1 MVSLGTSGYLSKY
14 DSRISVSYS
23 VVVAL
28 LNIRCPF
35 DHKFFV
41 YCFSAGGLR
50 SLLFQQGV
58 GDLGRGF
65 AHLLEFFFRLIFD
78 LQIVGDR
85 HMVFSRDRAGLPQK
99 ASIDIE
105 TAGCLTKSSG
115 NDLLPFA
122 AQQPIGENL
131 GAIRVCRSFDY
142 RQIAVTA
149 GAVISLFNSRKRLDR

>member
-14 DSRISVSYS
+14 DSKISASDS

-41 YCFSAGGLR
+41 YCFLAGGLR

-78 LQIVGDR
+78 LQIVGDDIWSLAGI
-85 HMVFSRDRAGLPQK
+85 VPDSLKKLVSTSRR
-99 ASIDIE
+99 
-105 TAGCLTKSSG
+105 
-115 NDLLPFA
+115 
-122 AQQPIGENL
+122 
-131 GAIRVCRSFDY
+131 RV
-142 RQIAVTA
+142 A
-149 GAVISLFNSRKRLDR
+149 